1 MAATAVPEGT
11 TQVVFSQLRTFISNI
26 LTIPVENIED
36 TSSFVTLGG
45 DSFKAVHLYQKCAE
59 QGLGVRFQDLLHRSL
74 KEVASLASSN
84 QAGCSSTE
92 QLRQGDGIFPQM
104 PPDYDFTRIFR
115 ELREKHN
122 VSDDAVEDVYPCS
135 PMQESMYIGQKM
147 VSKRLYRTRGLF
159 ETEAE
164 FDLDHFQTCWND
176 IIHRHQTLRTIYVDT
191 SDTASGRLLDAV
203 VLKSQPEPLVIDHV
217 KDLEEIRR
225 QFAIGDLGTVN
236 TDEERHQHHITV
248 YIDIQNPGRVLFQMD
263 LNHLTVDGS
272 SLIIIVDELVK
283 GLQGSRLLG
292 QAPGYGRYIDYL
304 QTQTDEDGAL
314 DYWIDYLDGTEPCFF
329 PVMND
334 HQAGGAGSFHVT
346 VMPLDVG
353 LDDIRVFCQKHNATI
368 SNVLQAVWALVLHTY
383 TGDPD
388 ICFGY
393 LSSGRS
399 LPIPGVSQIVGPMM
413 NLLVCRVGGIDDI
426 SLEGLLHT
434 VREDFL
440 NALPHQCFSI
450 GKVQRILGT
459 NETKLF
465 NTIITSYYS
474 PSMSD
479 ATSSTFFKLI
489 SSHNASDF
497 DIVLKAVYS
506 DSEIRVRLAYS
517 TATLSS
523 AMASNVSH
531 TFSSILSRL
540 IGIDD
545 AQVTVKTTT
554 AISRWDMQQVGK
566 WNSRMH
572 APPPDP
578 RLTCIHHLI
587 ENQVRLQPEAQAIHS
602 WDGHMTYKELD
613 EAASIVAQEILQR
626 GIGPGAFVALCFE
639 KSKWYSIAL
648 LGVLKS
654 GNAFAPVDISNP
666 ETRRQEILQQLGIS
680 PRSGL
685 VICSRQQAPSIRHL
699 AGQVLQLDVDRVSPL
714 QDEPIPLPS
723 ISSDSPAYVIF
734 TSGST
739 GRPKGVVVEHRAYA
753 YAAQAHSDGIHINSA
768 SRVLQFASYGFDTSM
783 EDHLT
788 TLAVGACLCVP
799 HEDDRLSCPDLAR
812 FASASGAN
820 WAHLTPSFA
829 EMFTPA
835 ILPTMRTMVLGG
847 EAMTAKNIQ
856 SWACRSHTELIQV
869 YGPSECSV
877 TSTISPP
884 FTKDISPT
892 NIGFAVPGCAA
903 YVARPDNSSIL
914 QAIGALGELL
924 MEGPILARGYLGDP
938 TQTSISFV
946 EGLDWAP
953 GRRLYKTGD
962 LVKYDS
968 AGQLHFVG
976 RRDGQVKL
984 RGQRIELGEIERHL
998 VLEPRVQHCLAVVPK
1013 SGPCAKRLVAVVML
1027 SGSIVSPPSSM
1038 STSPIKIL
1046 DAPWLEHI
1054 NCMRGFLLDK
1064 LPPYMN
1070 PELWFFL
1077 ESLPRNSSGKLDR
1090 KGLIQY
1096 LERLTPD
1103 DFAGLL
1109 PRMDDNST
1117 ERDGTELETRLRSIW
1132 SEALNVG
1139 EDEIRW
1145 NTSFYHLGG
1154 DSISAMTIS
1163 SLARQTGMNISAA
1176 DILRYRSIE
1185 RLAKSIGAA
1194 ASPSPSQVDTSID
1207 PAGPQAFILSPI
1219 QKLHFHTSPEG
1230 DDLDQQTMVVEV
1242 TQAVDQ
1248 QELLAALESLF
1259 KAHPML
1265 CAQFKCRDG
1274 EWTQC
1279 LPARSAISVVDYC
1292 RMRFHSRRHLDYV
1305 VECVSEAKRSIH
1317 LSNGP
1322 LVAVDLFES
1331 RGRTLL
1337 SMTIHH
1343 LVVDAVSWRILLREL
1358 ELYLLFKTPIA
1369 DEATSF
1375 QHWTLEQHRFSSNLL
1390 PQNVVPPSAHALVTD
1405 LSFWGMADERNCFG
1419 DCVSHT
1425 ITLDSFIS
1433 EQLVPAQ
1440 GVPVRGAHDLLLAS
1454 VIDSFVEIFGRS
1466 PGLFSECHGRE
1477 IFIPEVDP
1485 STTVGWF
1492 TTFSPMIAN
1501 SHGNILNDI
1510 SEFRNNVPL
1519 NGLAYFASRFL
1530 SKAGKKA
1537 FEHHHPMEVTLN
1549 YLGVFQQFEKDGSL
1563 FKRCSDE
1570 IQDKISGLRNQQRA
1584 GSSRYALISIL
1595 ASIKDNKLSLQVEW
1609 NSRMHHQDLLVGWL
1623 HQFEQSLRTFASGL
1637 ADEHER
1643 LPPSP
1648 SEPLVTSVGLQ
1659 HKDLKAVLNLAQ
1671 SRLGITP
1678 NEIESVI
1685 PCSPI
1690 QDSLI
1695 LSQLKST
1702 SNQYSQHF
1710 LFKLSGSIPL
1720 NPDDLSAAWKQV
1732 VATHQ
1737 ILRTVFIED
1746 AAGRFL
1752 QLALKAV
1759 DIDIKVH
1766 KLRSESDL
1774 PALWAEQSSS
1784 VASKPLCGK
1793 VLHKLQLY
1801 TADDGSVYCLLDKN
1815 HVITDGTTSRLLIRN
1830 FLAALDNRPLQE
1842 ICPYSN
1848 YIDYVEKQDAYEI
1861 AQYWCRY
1868 LDGAPSC
1875 LLPVLRQHR
1884 PPSVQTLE
1892 FTRTSSTFPKS
1903 ELSSA
1908 CRKWDLTIPI
1918 IFQAAWSMILSTY
1931 LHSDDVVFGL
1941 LGHGRDIPIPGASE
1955 IVGPMANVIPVRVQI
1970 SPETTVSKILTR
1982 LQEDNI
1988 DHLTKQ
1994 TISLAR
2000 IQHAARRSGEALF
2013 NTIFNFQ
2020 KTTATLGS
2028 ERIKSELLFVHDTS
2042 EYDTALCITEDQEQF
2057 HITIETA
2064 TYFMSEVQ
2072 AERILAVYLNAVQ
2085 AIIDDSEAQIS
2096 KICLTSALDEKQIQE
2111 WNSSPLEINGC
2122 CIHDMISETVNRQPL
2137 RPAICAWDGDLSYAE
2152 VDSLSTNLASRLQAM
2167 GVVPEDIVVLCFE
2180 KSLWAVVSM
2189 LAVAKSGAAFV
2200 HIDPNGADKRNKSVV
2215 EQTGARIGLS
2225 SSKQYD
2231 KLTSL
2236 VETLVVVDKTSM
2248 ENSSKSAIS
2257 LTHSVTPLNTLYII
2271 FTSGTTGTPKG
2282 VVIQHKSFCSAVAY
2296 NTSWLQI
2303 KPESRVLQF
2312 TNFCFDASLEE
2323 IFTVLAAGGCICIP
2337 SEEER
2342 MSDIPGFVA
2351 RKRVNW
2357 AAFTPSFLRTL
2368 DPDDLESVKFIT
2380 VHAEPM
2386 SQDLVARWA
2395 GKIHMRP
2402 SYGPTECSVTSTI
2415 GAPFKVDTVATNIGW
2430 PVGCRAWVVHPENHH
2445 ILMPVGAVG
2454 ELLLEGPI
2462 VGKGYLN
2469 DDIKTAI
2476 AFIEPPSWAS
2486 DKSSSLEG
2494 DRGTRRLYKTGDLV
2508 RYAEDGSLFIQ
2519 RRKDHSQVKIRGQ
2532 RVELGE
2538 IQYHLNNL
2546 SETIVHSMV
2555 LVPKSGKLKGRLV
2568 AVVSLTVLS
2577 SNLETRDYSQDIT
2590 IVEKDNLSQE
2600 MRQRL
2605 ADALNSMTSALE
2617 RDLPQY
2623 MIPETWLIVKSL
2635 PVQLSLKLDRQRVMS
2650 WVGQIDHQTLLAAL
2664 DLHQKGDSYHESG
2677 SLTEETLRCMWAEIL
2692 GLDPHQIGLEQS
2704 FFRLGGDSIY
2714 AMQAMRLCKAA
2725 GLDVTTQD
2733 VLANPTIRLLASK
2746 IAKRATRPETN
2757 HALPRIASQ
2766 SAPVPRSVLAPDNVE
2781 TVSPCSPFQNR
2792 MYQAFLS
2799 KPQRPYLFNS
2809 LVLLNA
2815 IQGSPSVDTG
2825 ALLGAWQQTI
2835 IRHAILRTVFI
2846 HDLASG
2852 AIFQRVLKDHKA
2864 DIAVLNVSSVEEATK
2879 EAELHLNAVRSNLFK
2894 DDSPPVSVRLFV
2906 SSYGEIFVHFVMGH
2920 ILIDHVSLAHV
2931 FRDFV
2936 TLYRGQIP
2944 GARPPIGF
2952 HDYIEHI
2959 NCERDLRAS
2968 SEYWVDKL
2976 RGVKP
2981 YMVPI
2986 ETMVGSGPDPHT
2998 MGSIDFVVN
3007 ITVEMKRFLCEV
3019 GVTLSNV
3026 LQFAWAM
3033 LLHVYTGHSTV
3044 CFGHLVSDRDIDLPH
3059 ADEVVGPMLSMMIAC
3074 ATLDDTTMI
3083 IQALQAFQDEN
3094 IRGLNHKTF
3103 DLTEVERHL
3112 GCEGTG
3118 LFNTLVNYRKVKYSD
3133 DDVEIGFRSIWKQD
3147 PHEQLLVL
3155 AFNEGP
3161 SRLDATLTYFESLFS
3176 ETTVKTLTQTYRRLL
3191 DLLIDQ
3197 QSQTVGDIKATLTS

>member
-1 MAATAVPEGT
+1 MAATTVPEGT

-36 TSSFVTLGG
+36 TSSFVTLG
-45 DSFKAVHLYQKCAE
+45 VHLYQKCAE

-74 KEVASLASSN
+74 KEVASLAFSN

-92 QLRQGDGIFPQM
+92 QLRQGDGTFPQM
-104 PPDYDFTRIFR
+104 PPDYDFARIFH
-115 ELREKHN
+115 ELRKKHN

-147 VSKRLYRTRGLF
+147 VSKQLYRTRGLF

-176 IIHRHQTLRTIYVDT
+176 IIHRHQTLRTVYVET
-191 SDTASGRLLDAV
+191 SDTTSGRLLDAV
-203 VLKSQPEPLVIDHV
+203 VLKSKPEPLVIDHV

-225 QFAIGDLGTVN
+225 QFANGDLGTVN
-236 TDEERHQHHITV
+236 ADDERHQHQIIAYV
-248 YIDIQNPGRVLFQMD
+248 DIQNPGRVLFQMD

-272 SLIIIVDELVK
+272 SLMIIVDELVK
-283 GLQGSRLLG
+283 GLQGSRLLS
-292 QAPGYGRYIDYL
+292 QAPGYERYIDYL

-314 DYWIDYLDGTEPCFF
+314 DYWVDYLDGTEPCSF

-334 HQAGGAGSFHVT
+334 NQAGGAGSFHVSE
-346 VMPLDVG
+346 MPLDVG
-353 LDDIRVFCQKHNATI
+353 LDDIRVFCQRHNATI
-368 SNVLQAVWALVLHTY
+368 SNVLQAVWALVLHAY

-413 NLLVCRVGGIDDI
+413 NLLVCRVGGIDNM
-426 SLEGLLHT
+426 SLQGLLHT
-434 VREDFL
+434 IREDFL

-465 NTIITSYYS
+465 NTIVTSYYS

-479 ATSSTFFKLI
+479 ATGSTFFRLL

-497 DIVLKAVYS
+497 DIVLKVVYS
-506 DSEIRVRLAYS
+506 DSEIQVRLAYS

-540 IGIDD
+540 IEMDD
-545 AQVTVKTTT
+545 VQATIATTT
-554 AISRWDMQQVGK
+554 AISRWDMQQVAT

-572 APPPDP
+572 APLPGP
-578 RLTCIHHLI
+578 RLTCIHRLI
-587 ENQVRLQPEAQAIHS
+587 ENQVRLQPDAQAVHA
-602 WDGHMTYKELD
+602 WDGHMTYKELN
-613 EAASIVAQEILQR
+613 EAASSVAQEILQR
-626 GIGPGAFVALCFE
+626 GIGPGAFIALCFE
-639 KSKWYSIAL
+639 KSKWYSVAL

-666 ETRRQEILQQLGIS
+666 ENRRQEILEQLAIS
-680 PRSGL
+680 TETGL
-685 VICSRQQAPSIRHL
+685 AICSKQQAPSIKHMV
-699 AGQVLQLDVDRVSPL
+699 GQVLQLDLDQATPKKYHT
-714 QDEPIPLPS
+714 IPLPS
-723 ISSDSPAYVIF
+723 ISPDSPAYVIF

-739 GRPKGVVVEHRAYA
+739 GKPKGVVVEHRAYA
-753 YAAQAHSDGIHINSA
+753 YAAQAHSDGIHINST

-788 TLAVGACLCVP
+788 TFAVGACLCVP
-799 HEDDRLSCPDLAR
+799 RENDRLSCPDLAR

-829 EMFTPA
+829 EMFTPVT
-835 ILPTMRTMVLGG
+835 LPTMRTMVLGG

-856 SWACRSHTELIQV
+856 SWACRPHTELIQV

-892 NIGFAVPGCAA
+892 AIGFAVPGCAA
-903 YVARPDNSSIL
+903 YVARPDDSSIL
-914 QAIGALGELL
+914 QAIGAVDE
-924 MEGPILARGYLGDP
+924 
-938 TQTSISFV
+938 
-946 EGLDWAP
+946 
-953 GRRLYKTGD
+953 
-962 LVKYDS
+962 
-968 AGQLHFVG
+968 
-976 RRDGQVKL
+976 
-984 RGQRIELGEIERHL
+984 
-998 VLEPRVQHCLAVVPK
+998 
-1013 SGPCAKRLVAVVML
+1013 
-1027 SGSIVSPPSSM
+1027 
-1038 STSPIKIL
+1038 
-1046 DAPWLEHI
+1046 
-1054 NCMRGFLLDK
+1054 
-1064 LPPYMN
+1064 
-1070 PELWFFL
+1070 
-1077 ESLPRNSSGKLDR
+1077 
-1090 KGLIQY
+1090 
-1096 LERLTPD
+1096 
-1103 DFAGLL
+1103 FAGLL
-1109 PRMDDNST
+1109 PRMDDDST
-1117 ERDGTELETRLRSIW
+1117 KRDGTELETRLRSIW
-1132 SEALNVG
+1132 SEALNVS

-1145 NTSFYHLGG
+1145 KTSFYHLGEFISINIARFSRGSSNYSGG

-1163 SLARQTGMNISAA
+1163 SMARQTGMNISAA

-1194 ASPSPSQVDTSID
+1194 ASPVPAQINTSMD
-1207 PAGPQAFILSPI
+1207 PAGPQAFVLSPI
-1219 QKLHFHTSPEG
+1219 QKLHFHTSPKG

-1248 QELLAALESLF
+1248 QELLAALETLF

-1274 EWTQC
+1274 EWTQY
-1279 LPARSAISVVDYC
+1279 LPVGSAISVVDYC
-1292 RMRFHSRRHLDYV
+1292 RIRFHSRKQLNYV
-1305 VECVSEAKRSIH
+1305 VECISEAKRSIH

-1331 RGRTLL
+1331 QGRTLL

-1358 ELYLLFKTPIA
+1358 ESYLLFETPIA

-1390 PQNVVPPSAHALVTD
+1390 PHSVLPPSAHALATD

-1425 ITLDSFIS
+1425 ITLGSYIS
-1433 EQLVPAQ
+1433 EQLVSAQ
-1440 GVPVRGAHDLLLAS
+1440 GVPARGAHDLLLAS
-1454 VIDSFVEIFGRS
+1454 VIDSFVEIFDRS
-1466 PGLFSECHGRE
+1466 PVLFIECHGRE
-1477 IFIPEVDP
+1477 IFVPEVDP

-1492 TTFSPMIAN
+1492 TTFSPIIAN
-1501 SHGNILNDI
+1501 GHGNILNDV

-1530 SKAGKKA
+1530 STAGKEA

-1570 IQDKISGLRNQQRA
+1570 IQERISGLRNQQRA

-1595 ASIKDNKLSLQVEW
+1595 ASIKDNQLSLQVEW

-1637 ADEHER
+1637 ADEHQR

-1659 HKDLKAVLNLAQ
+1659 RKDLNAVLNLAQ
-1671 SRLGITP
+1671 SRLGITRT
-1678 NEIESVI
+1678 EIESVL

-1690 QDSLI
+1690 QVSLI
-1695 LSQLKST
+1695 LSQLKGP

-1710 LFKLSGSIPL
+1710 LFKLSGSMPL
-1720 NPDDLSAAWKQV
+1720 NPNDLIAAWKQII
-1732 VATHQ
+1732 ATHQ
-1737 ILRTVFIED
+1737 TLRTVFIED
-1746 AAGRFL
+1746 AFGRFL
-1752 QLALKAV
+1752 QLVLKAV
-1759 DIDIKVH
+1759 DIEIQVH
-1766 KLRSESDL
+1766 RLRSESDL
-1774 PALWAEQSSS
+1774 PTLWAEQSSS
-1784 VASKPLCGK
+1784 VATKPLSGK
-1793 VLHKLQLY
+1793 ILHELQLY

-1815 HVITDGTTSRLLIRN
+1815 HIITDGTTSRLLIRN
-1830 FLAALDNRPLQE
+1830 FLAILNNRPQHE
-1842 ICPYSN
+1842 TYPYSN
-1848 YIDYVEKQDAYEI
+1848 YIDYVEKQDTYEI

-1875 LLPVLRQHR
+1875 LFPVLRQHR
-1884 PPSVQTLE
+1884 SSSVQTSE
-1892 FTRTSSTFPKS
+1892 FTRTSSTFPKRD
-1903 ELSSA
+1903 LSSA
-1908 CRKWDLTIPI
+1908 CRKLDLTIPI
-1918 IFQAAWSMILSTY
+1918 IFQAAWSMVLSTY
-1931 LHSDDVVFGL
+1931 LNSDDVVFGL
-1941 LGHGRDIPIPGASE
+1941 LGHGRDIPIQGASE
-1955 IVGPMANVIPVRVQI
+1955 IVGPMANVVPVRVQL
-1970 SPETTVSKILTR
+1970 SPRTTISKILTR
-1982 LQEDNI
+1982 LREDII

-1994 TISLAR
+1994 AVSLAR
-2000 IQHAARRSGEALF
+2000 IQHAARRSGDALF

-2020 KTTATLGS
+2020 KTTATPES

-2042 EYDTALCITEDQEQF
+2042 EFDIALCITEDPGQF
-2057 HITIETA
+2057 HVTIETA
-2064 TYFMSEVQ
+2064 TYFMSELQ

-2085 AIIDDSEAQIS
+2085 AIIDDPEAQIS
-2096 KICLTSALDEKQIQE
+2096 KICLTSALDEKQMQE
-2111 WNSSPLEINGC
+2111 WNSSQLEINGRC
-2122 CIHDMISETVNRQPL
+2122 VHDMISETVNRQPS

-2200 HIDPNGADKRNKSVV
+2200 HIDPNGAAKRNKSVV

-2225 SSKQYD
+2225 SSEQYN

-2248 ENSSKSAIS
+2248 ENSSNFAIS
-2257 LTHSVTPLNTLYII
+2257 LTHSVTPRNTLYVI

-2351 RKRVNW
+2351 RKWVNW

-2386 SQDLVARWA
+2386 GQDLVARWA

-2415 GAPFKVDTVATNIGW
+2415 GAPFKVDTVATNISW

-2454 ELLLEGPI
+2454 ELLLDGPI

-2469 DDIKTAI
+2469 DETKTAT

-2486 DKSSSLEG
+2486 DKKFSLKG

-2546 SETIVHSMV
+2546 SGIIVHSMV
-2555 LVPKSGKLKGRLV
+2555 LVPELGKLKERLV

-2577 SNLETRDYSQDIT
+2577 SDLETRAYNQDIT
-2590 IVEKDNLSQE
+2590 IVEKENLSQE
-2600 MRQRL
+2600 MRQKL
-2605 ADALNSMTSALE
+2605 TNALNTMTSALE
-2617 RDLPQY
+2617 RELPQY
-2623 MIPETWLIVKSL
+2623 MIPEIWLIVKSL

-2650 WVGQIDHQTLLAAL
+2650 WVGQIDHRTLSAAL
-2664 DLHQKGDSYHESG
+2664 DLHQDGDSDHKSG
-2677 SLTEETLRCMWAEIL
+2677 SSTEETLRGIWAEIL
-2692 GLDPHQIGLEQS
+2692 GLEPHRIGFEQS

-2714 AMQAMRLCKAA
+2714 AMQAMRLCKAV

-2733 VLANPTIRLLASK
+2733 VLANPTIRLLACK
-2746 IAKRATRPETN
+2746 VTKRATRPEMD
-2757 HALPRIASQ
+2757 HALPRITSN
-2766 SAPVPRSVLAPDNVE
+2766 STPVPHSVLAHENVE

-2815 IQGSPSVDTG
+2815 IQGSSSVDTG

-2846 HDLASG
+2846 RDLASG
-2852 AIFQRVLKDHKA
+2852 AIFQRVLKEHKA
-2864 DIAVLNVSSVEEATK
+2864 DITVLKVSSVEEATK
-2879 EAELHLNAVRSNLFK
+2879 GAGLHLDTVRSNLFK

-2931 FRDFV
+2931 FCDFV
-2936 TLYRGQIP
+2936 TLYCGQSP
-2944 GARPPIGF
+2944 GAKPLTGF

-2959 NCERDLRAS
+2959 NSQRDVHAS

-2976 RGVKP
+2976 QGVKP

-2986 ETMVGSGPDPHT
+2986 ETMVRSGPDPHT
-2998 MGSIDFVVN
+2998 MASINFVVD
-3007 ITVEMKRFLCEV
+3007 ITVEMKQFLCEV

-3044 CFGHLVSDRDIDLPH
+3044 CFGHLVSDRDINLPH

-3074 ATLDDTTMI
+3074 ASFDDSTMI

-3094 IRGLNHKTF
+3094 IRSLNHKTF
-3103 DLTEVERHL
+3103 DLTEVERQL

-3118 LFNTLVNYRKVKYSD
+3118 LFNTLVNHRKVKYSD
-3133 DDVEIGFRSIWKQD
+3133 DDIEIGFRSIWKQD
-3147 PHEQLLVL
+3147 PHE
-3155 AFNEGP
+3155 A
-3161 SRLDATLTYFESLFS
+3161 
-3176 ETTVKTLTQTYRRLL
+3176 
-3191 DLLIDQ
+3191 
-3197 QSQTVGDIKATLTS
+3197 SQKPCY